1 MRSNGIRAAA
11 SKTLRS
17 SARSFAR
24 RPRSRERPVVSPGA
38 ILVAG
43 LAVTVGSILQGSVG
57 FGLGMVAAPVLAF
70 LEPQLVPAPLLICAE
85 TVENVQ
91 LLHF

>member
-1 MRSNGIRAAA
+1 M
-11 SKTLRS
+11 
-17 SARSFAR
+17 
-24 RPRSRERPVVSPGA
+24 SPGA

-70 LEPQLVPAPLLICAE
+70 LERLIIRLDLKCPMSSFLSTPRA
-85 TVENVQ
+85 
-91 LLHF
+91 